1 MRVLLTGPCGRI
13 GYTTFTRLLEAGH
26 EVRCFDT
33 KTGFPTHPDGFNE
46 SIERFWRNKGYS
58 FEWQW
63 GDVRNPDEVRQAV
76 GRDMDAVIHHAA
88 MTLPTHCEEAW
99 EYCWD
104 VNFFGTLNVIDAI
117 SASPRSPK
125 LLYSSS
131 VANYGYPVEG
141 KEHFVESDPLTPT
154 CTYAATK
161 IASEL
166 TIRKADN
173 NYTVMRIG
181 STMDFRA
188 PHLAMMADPDYLAR
202 SGQGESPQE
211 LRESGTLRSRPTTS
225 TRPTSARSTTLSPI
239 EGRSISM
246 GPTDCRTTFR
256 SMQDDV
262 SVALGGSPTPDD
274 DWGSGPYPQH
284 YYDPEPSDRVLHY
297 VRTGRAGI
305 IANMQNALGDIPEFM
320 SLSWSPRCPGRVR
333 ASSLRQVVSTN
344 AIDGAPTAVSARL
357 RRQPTRRWQRGTRT
371 PAPTDRRR
379 CRGMQSGRCRR
390 IRSS

>member
-26 EVRCFDT
+26 QVRCFDT
-33 KTGFPTHPDGFNE
+33 KTSFPTHPDGFNE

-58 FEWQW
+58 FEWHW
-63 GDVRNPDEVRQAV
+63 GDVRNPDDVRQAV
-76 GRDMDAVIHHAA
+76 GGDIDAVIHHAG
-88 MTLPTHCEEAW
+88 MTLPTHCEEEW

-141 KEHFVESDPLTPT
+141 KEYFVESDPLTPT
-154 CTYAATK
+154 GTYAATK

-166 TIRKADN
+166 AIRKADIN
-173 NYTVMRIG
+173 CTIMRIG

-188 PHLAMMADPDYLAR
+188 PHIAMMTNPDYLAR
-202 SGQGESPQE
+202 TVKESRLKSSESPGHFISSDDVNTAY
-211 LRESGTLRSRPTTS
+211 LNALDNPESDRRTFNLV
-225 TRPTSARSTTLSPI
+225 
-239 EGRSISM
+239 

-274 DWGSGPYPQH
+274 HWGIGPYPQH
-284 YYDPEPSDRVLHY
+284 YYDPEPSDSVLHY

-305 IANMQNALGDIPEFM
+305 IANMRNALGDIAEFM
-320 SLSWSPRCPGRVR
+320 SLSS
-333 ASSLRQVVSTN
+333 
-344 AIDGAPTAVSARL
+344 
-357 RRQPTRRWQRGTRT
+357 
-371 PAPTDRRR
+371 
-379 CRGMQSGRCRR
+379 
-390 IRSS
+390 